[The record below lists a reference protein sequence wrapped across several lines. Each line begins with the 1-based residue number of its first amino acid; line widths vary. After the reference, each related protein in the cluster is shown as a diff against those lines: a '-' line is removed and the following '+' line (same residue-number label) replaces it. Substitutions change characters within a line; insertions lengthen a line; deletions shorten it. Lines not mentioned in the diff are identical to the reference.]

1 MINITRFA
9 LSILSLALAVI
20 WSTPVRA
27 QLTKINVGY
36 SAISGDALPA
46 WIAKDAGIFE
56 KNGLD
61 VQLVFF
67 SGGTTAVMALIAAD
81 TPIAQLAG
89 PAVVHSAMAGELPPG
104 VGGSFVQHALET
116 GTLDVVRTGERH
128 QHATWTQQLEGSQVN
143 LLVPAEGL
151 GQGVATVR
159 EGGRIEDDQIKLLR
173 ASLPLAQAIKDIA
186 GLKSTAGTN
195 TIAPALRCATSNAAA
210 ELSRPTTSPAPA
222 AAACTLKAPV

>member
-1 MINITRFA
+1 MINIRPFA
-9 LSILSLALAVI
+9 ISIISLALAI
-20 WSTPVRA
+20 ISSTSVHA

-89 PAVVHSAMAGELPPG
+89 PAVVHSAMAGSDAVLI
-104 VGGSFVQHALET
+104 VGGVT
-116 GTLDVVRTGERH
+116 
-128 QHATWTQQLEGSQVN
+128 
-143 LLVPAEGL
+143 
-151 GQGVATVR
+151 
-159 EGGRIEDDQIKLLR
+159 
-173 ASLPLAQAIKDIA
+173 SL
-186 GLKSTAGTN
+186 N
-195 TIAPALRCATSNAAA
+195 
-210 ELSRPTTSPAPA
+210 
-222 AAACTLKAPV
+222 